1 MSVFN
6 KDKMS
11 YINGD
16 DPKSYYYS
24 RELGQSDAYQI
35 QNGGYAIGGYGGGT
49 EDNSLLWRS

>member
-49 EDNSLLWRS
+49 EDHALLWRS